1 MIEFLEAVLVATTRV
16 CVCVCVLQASSGQ
29 VPGMLLNI
37 LQNTGQP
44 SSCECLQNYLAP
56 NVNSAELEKLCYK
69 GIIDGFWFITFF
81 ICVSWVVKTHHP
93 CFTCVYFYGQNT
105 GFLIKV
111 KKLGL
116 HRMVLGYKGLDLS
129 VNSFH
134 QGTELSS
141 RLSVLEKWED
151 CERLKKKR
159 RHFLYYHELQSVTGE
174 AFLIL

>member
-44 SSCECLQNYLAP
+44 SSTTKNYLAP

-81 ICVSWVVKTHHP
+81 ICVS
-93 CFTCVYFYGQNT
+93 
-105 GFLIKV
+105 
-111 KKLGL
+111 
-116 HRMVLGYKGLDLS
+116 
-129 VNSFH
+129 
-134 QGTELSS
+134 
-141 RLSVLEKWED
+141 
-151 CERLKKKR
+151 
-159 RHFLYYHELQSVTGE
+159 
-174 AFLIL
+174 